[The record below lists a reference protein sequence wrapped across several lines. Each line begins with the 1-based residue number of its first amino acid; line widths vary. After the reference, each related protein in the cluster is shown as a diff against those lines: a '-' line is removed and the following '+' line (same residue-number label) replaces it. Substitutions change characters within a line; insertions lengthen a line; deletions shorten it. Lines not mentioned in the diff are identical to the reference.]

1 LNLARS
7 IYITENC
14 DILFDNVRIIHP
26 SGEGGRIFYIDPGS
40 STKFTLKN
48 SLIYHLAS
56 FHLIGYKIGSGDLKL
71 YLSNNTFYMS
81 NSNTPNGFFVN
92 YGGTVYGEWK
102 DNIFYTGNLLLING
116 DDRIISFTNLICD
129 YNIFRGINL
138 NGMHT
143 EALGSHNIKLPDSFT
158 YSPAIN
164 SLSMVEPLSV

>member
-1 LNLARS
+1 M
-7 IYITENC
+7 
-14 DILFDNVRIIHP
+14 ILIR
-26 SGEGGRIFYIDPGS
+26 
-40 STKFTLKN
+40 
-48 SLIYHLAS
+48 
-56 FHLIGYKIGSGDLKL
+56 YKIGSGDLKL